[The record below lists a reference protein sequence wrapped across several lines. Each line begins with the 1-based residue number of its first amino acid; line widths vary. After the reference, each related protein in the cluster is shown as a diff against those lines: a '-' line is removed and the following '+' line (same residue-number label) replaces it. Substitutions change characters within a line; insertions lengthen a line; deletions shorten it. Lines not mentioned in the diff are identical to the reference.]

1 MLRHGFIYEW
11 VNINSNKRYIGSHI
25 GEYNDGYIGSGKYFR
40 RVYDKDPSMFKRNI
54 LISILSRDIN
64 NDIRILEETLLSSL
78 NAAESNDYY
87 NITNRYYGGDNF
99 TGLNEFEKTE
109 FRKKCSQ
116 SWKPPKDYDTWY
128 KNVNMAKYKE
138 CYQFDKDGV
147 FIKKFN
153 SLEEACNHFNKKTK
167 GNLTSALKGYRNYW
181 QGYRWSYTDK
191 PNDIIIKKLGRKP
204 NTPDTKPR
212 KRRST
217 ITVTTYNVHLVE
229 SNKII
234 KTYNTPSDCAK
245 ELNIS
250 KQMLIAHLNGRAKH
264 VKNMTFIKGDKIKLT
279 YNRSI

>member
-1 MLRHGFIYEW
+1 MLEHGFIYEW
-11 VNINSNKRYIGSHI
+11 VNINSGKKYIGAHI

-40 RVYDKDPSMFKRNI
+40 RAYDKEPSAFKRNI
-54 LISILSRDIN
+54 LMSILSRDIN
-64 NDIRILEETLLSSL
+64 NDIRISEETLLSSL
-78 NAAESNDYY
+78 NAAKSNDYY
-87 NITNRYYGGDNF
+87 NITNYYYGGDNF
-99 TGLNEFEKTE
+99 TGLNESDKAK

-116 SWKPPKDYDTWY
+116 NWKPPKDRDTWY
-128 KNVNMAKYKE
+128 EKVNMTKYKE
-138 CYQFDKDGV
+138 CYQFDKNGV

-153 SLEEACNHFNKKTK
+153 SLEEVCNYFNKKTK
-167 GNLTSALKGYRNYW
+167 GNLTSALKGRRNYW

-191 PNDIIIKKLGRKP
+191 PNDIIINTVGRKP

-234 KTYNTPSDCAK
+234 KTYDTPGDCAK

-250 KQMLIAHLNGRAKH
+250 KQMLIAHLNGRTKH
-264 VKNMTFIKGDKIKLT
+264 VKNMTFIKGDKIKQTRDNL
-279 YNRSI
+279 I